1 VPAPLTVVPAL
12 RPSSQEGDLVTYE
25 CDLLARYAEYCE
37 CLNFAPK
44 TTTSYLQYIQQA
56 KKALGLQFVWDI
68 DAAAVR
74 RYNTMLIRRKIATAT
89 RIVYCAAI
97 HSLFEFLLEDRA
109 EEVHS
114 LAGRIVTQPVTRSS
128 RPRARFDS
136 SFARSAPPPRS
147 LIRRISRE
155 MRVRMRESRQ
165 PHVASRD
172 LVIFETLY
180 LTAMRAN
187 ELVELDVADL
197 HQGKGKAGEI
207 HVRAGKGANG
217 SGPRARWVPMLDGV
231 GDLLA
236 WYVRSIRPRF
246 HPRSAKALFLT
257 TRSNRV
263 AYAELHEM
271 LERTFRVQHVRPER
285 RFTLHRLRH
294 ARATHL
300 FEGGMDLVGIQLLL
314 GHQFLT
320 TTQRYVHVD
329 ATFVAE
335 AHQRMVASQLT
346 DARI

>member
-1 VPAPLTVVPAL
+1 V
-12 RPSSQEGDLVTYE
+12 DLATYE
-25 CDLLARYAEYCE
+25 QELMSRYAEYCE

-44 TTTSYLQYIQQA
+44 TMTSYVQYIRQA
-56 KKALGLQFVWDI
+56 KKALSLQHVWEI

-109 EEVHS
+109 EEVHN
-114 LAGRIVTQPVTRSS
+114 LTGRIVAQPVTRTS

-136 SFARSAPPPRS
+136 SFARSVPPARS
-147 LIRRISRE
+147 LVRRISRE
-155 MRVRMRESRQ
+155 MRVRMREARQ
-165 PHVASRD
+165 PHVAARD
-172 LVIFETLY
+172 LVMFETLY

-187 ELVELDVADL
+187 ELAELDTRDL
-197 HQGKGKAGEI
+197 HPGKGKAGEI
-207 HVRAGKGANG
+207 HVRVGKGANG

-231 GDLLA
+231 GELLS

-257 TRSNRV
+257 TSSNRV
-263 AYAELHEM
+263 AYADVHEM
-271 LERTFRVQHVRPER
+271 LERTFRAQHVRPER
-285 RFTLHRLRH
+285 RFTLHKLRH

-300 FEGGMDLVGIQLLL
+300 FEDGMDLVGIQLLL

-335 AHQRMVASQLT
+335 AHRRMVASQLT
-346 DARI
+346 NARI